1 MPGKKSISHTARQ
14 PPQVA
19 GNTFHSFSLCVNILN
34 NFLFAAADFRM
45 TGCLAGYANLFLT
58 SQTEFPATT
67 ATTTTMNPNQKA
79 NKKRNKKKNT
89 HTQTHTKKRI
99 QCSANGEKSLITE
112 HFSSVSK

>member
-1 MPGKKSISHTARQ
+1 MGRYCPAKSQPASQTARQ

-19 GNTFHSFSLCVNILN
+19 GNTFHSFSLCVNIVN

-67 ATTTTMNPNQKA
+67 ATTTTINPNQKT
-79 NKKRNKKKNT
+79 NKKREKKEK
-89 HTQTHTKKRI
+89 HTHTKKEFNVRPTVK
-99 QCSANGEKSLITE
+99 N
-112 HFSSVSK
+112 H

>member
-1 MPGKKSISHTARQ
+1 M
-14 PPQVA
+14 A

-67 ATTTTMNPNQKA
+67 ATTTTTMNPNQKT
-79 NKKRNKKKNT
+79 NKKREKKKNT
-89 HTQTHTKKRI
+89 HTHEKRI

-112 HFSSVSK
+112 NFSSVSE